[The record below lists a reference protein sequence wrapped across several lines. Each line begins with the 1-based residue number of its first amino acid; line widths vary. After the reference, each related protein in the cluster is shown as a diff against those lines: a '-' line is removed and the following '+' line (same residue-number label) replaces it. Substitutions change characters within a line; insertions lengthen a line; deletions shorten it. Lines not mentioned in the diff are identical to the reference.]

1 MRSVMAI
8 RRYTR
13 GVRAGAAARSLCV
26 VLVLLTRAPAALAAD
41 DLRAFPPAG
50 DGMTRHVIRLA
61 KQEDESAFR
70 VEVIVGKTVRTDAQN
85 RYFFGGRMQAEVIP
99 GWGYERHVLREL
111 GPMAGTLMAI
121 DPGAPQVERFIGLG
135 GEARLLRYNSRLP
148 IVVYVPEGVEVRH
161 RIWRAEPAM
170 RFVQKVALSAGQTA
184 VVAEGEFEARSTGS
198 YSVRVYAAQGARPGD
213 DTTFFSMGAV
223 RARDGT
229 LEKAFAADLGD
240 GGPPSLVVTIRG
252 AGSGGYL
259 SADAFAIGGDNVS
272 LRASVSGLPA
282 GADAV
287 AALAAVLRDPRRTS
301 ATRPGAR

>member
-1 MRSVMAI
+1 
-8 RRYTR
+8 
-13 GVRAGAAARSLCV
+13 
-26 VLVLLTRAPAALAAD
+26 
-41 DLRAFPPAG
+41 
-50 DGMTRHVIRLA
+50 
-61 KQEDESAFR
+61 
-70 VEVIVGKTVRTDAQN
+70 
-85 RYFFGGRMQAEVIP
+85 
-99 GWGYERHVLREL
+99 
-111 GPMAGTLMAI
+111 
-121 DPGAPQVERFIGLG
+121 
-135 GEARLLRYNSRLP
+135 
-148 IVVYVPEGVEVRH
+148 
-161 RIWRAEPAM
+161 
-170 RFVQKVALSAGQTA
+170 
-184 VVAEGEFEARSTGS
+184 
-198 YSVRVYAAQGARPGD
+198 VRVYAARGARPGD

-287 AALAAVLRDPRRTS
+287 AALTAVLRDPRRTS